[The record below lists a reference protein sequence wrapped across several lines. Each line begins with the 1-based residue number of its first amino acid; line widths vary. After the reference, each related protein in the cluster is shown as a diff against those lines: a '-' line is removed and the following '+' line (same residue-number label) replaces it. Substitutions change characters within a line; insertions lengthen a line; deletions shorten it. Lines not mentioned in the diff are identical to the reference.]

1 MFQKL
6 KNKLKEQKGF
16 TLIELLAVIVILG
29 IIAAIAVP
37 SVMNIMNNSKKDA
50 HIANAQQM
58 ANSAKLYIAQKNKQ
72 VTTTGENIKMSQLT
86 SEGVLDTVKDP
97 SGIGYDPET
106 SVVNVKLTSESDSTV
121 IYTIT
126 LKSTAPSGGT
136 AKTYINEVELN
147 SIERDVVTLP

>member
-1 MFQKL
+1 MRQML
-6 KNKLKEQKGF
+6 KNKLKDQKGF

-50 HIANAQQM
+50 HIANAQQL
-58 ANSAKLYIAQKNKQ
+58 ANSAKLYIAQTNTQ
-72 VTTTGENIKMSQLT
+72 VTVAGQNIKMSDLT
-86 SEGVLDTVKDP
+86 TAGVLDTVKDP

-106 SVVNVKLTSESDSTV
+106 SLVNVKLTSATDSAL

-126 LKSTAPSGGT
+126 LKSTGATP
-136 AKTYINEVELN
+136 KTYIDAKVLN
-147 SIERDVVTLP
+147 SITRTDVTLP